1 MKKSN
6 KKLDHNTLN
15 HYIERALKKSNSS
28 KKELGFFSALK
39 IKRFVVFIKHL
50 CD

>member
-15 HYIERALKKSNSS
+15 HYIERALKKSNSFFE
-28 KKELGFFSALK
+28 ELDFFSAL
-39 IKRFVVFIKHL
+39 
-50 CD
+50 